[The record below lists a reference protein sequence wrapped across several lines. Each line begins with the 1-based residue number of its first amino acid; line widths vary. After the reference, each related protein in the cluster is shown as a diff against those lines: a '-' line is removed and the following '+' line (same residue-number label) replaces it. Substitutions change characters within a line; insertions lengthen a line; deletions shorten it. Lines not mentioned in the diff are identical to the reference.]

1 MTTTILGKRL
11 AALEGARIMPPV
23 RLSSEDLQE
32 AARRYEA
39 SLYGPEE
46 PDPRALAYWATT
58 TVHQLAGDYDAMLKG
73 APAPWE

>member
-11 AALEGARIMPPV
+11 TALEGARIMPPV
-23 RLSSEDLQE
+23 RLSPENLQE

-39 SLYGPEE
+39 SLYKPEE
-46 PDPRALAYWATT
+46 PDPRAKAYWSTV
-58 TVHQLAGDYDAMLKG
+58 TVHQLAGDYDVMLKG